1 MSALNF
7 GTTVSLAEAASL
19 IINCPNNRFF
29 LQGEPGIGKS
39 SIMGTLERHF
49 GDAYAYAYFDCA
61 QADLGDIAMP
71 SINRDQQITEYF
83 ANAIFQLQSGKPVI
97 IMLDE
102 FTKAP
107 QPVQNMLH
115 PMLEARNPRLGNI
128 RATRRFDG
136 VHDGQHV
143 RRRSWRYSQATYTQS
158 RNYSY
163 GAQARRRPVVGM
175 GCD

>member
-7 GTTVSLAEAASL
+7 GTSVSLAEAATL

-49 GDAYAYAYFDCA
+49 GDTFAYAYFDCA

-71 SINRDQQITEYF
+71 SVNRDKQITEYF
-83 ANAIFQLQSGKPVI
+83 ANAIFQLQTGKPVI

-128 RATRRFDG
+128 ALPAGSMVFMTGNMSGEGLGDTVKPHTRNRVTTVNG
-136 VHDGQHV
+136 
-143 RRRSWRYSQATYTQS
+143 SQA
-158 RNYSY
+158 
-163 GAQARRRPVVGM
+163 
-175 GCD
+175 